1 MIPTHSTAD
10 LHDRLQDDGG
20 AVQVPAPGLRLYGGR
35 RAYCGPIA
43 TLAPAGAGCALR
55 LREILSEAGCGRV
68 LVADARASED
78 WALLGDQLAALGQRN
93 GWSGV
98 VINGCVRD
106 VGALRH
112 IDIGVHALG
121 AIPSRPRQFDPMQ
134 RDQPVAFL
142 RARFEPGAWL
152 YADED
157 GIIVCPARQ
166 HLAAG

>member
-10 LHDRLQDDGG
+10 LHDSLQDSDG
-20 AVQVPAPGLRLYGGR
+20 AVQALAPGLSLYGGR

-55 LREILSEAGCGRV
+55 LRDILSEAGRGRV
-68 LVADARASED
+68 LVADARASEE

-98 VINGCVRD
+98 VLNGCVRD

-121 AIPSRPRQFDPMQ
+121 AIPSRPRQFDPVQ
-134 RDQPVAFL
+134 REQPVAFL
-142 RARFEPGAWL
+142 RARFAPGAWL

-157 GIIVCPARQ
+157 GVIVCSERQPA
-166 HLAAG
+166 AS